1 MVRSK
6 CDTSFLNK
14 KINENNQCADGRKK
28 RRKTRIDTQRLLSR
42 PETESVRRKVTR
54 SSLRLLTRAQG
65 NSKGSFR
72 TGVDKGGSGGP
83 GPPNG
88 RAKFFL
94 VKIDRLSS
102 LPPAKSGRACY
113 DNPTGRGYFYQMPNV
128 YTCIA
133 YLIEIRK
140 FCSKNEVYKGANFEA
155 QNALKL
161 TYEHL

>member
-28 RRKTRIDTQRLLSR
+28 RRKTRIDTQRLLNR

-72 TGVDKGGSGGP
+72 TGVDKGG
-83 GPPNG
+83 
-88 RAKFFL
+88 A
-94 VKIDRLSS
+94 
-102 LPPAKSGRACY
+102 
-113 DNPTGRGYFYQMPNV
+113 
-128 YTCIA
+128 
-133 YLIEIRK
+133 
-140 FCSKNEVYKGANFEA
+140 
-155 QNALKL
+155 
-161 TYEHL
+161 